1 MESFEE
7 IYSLYF
13 KDIYRYDMY
22 YLFAETPSKQ
32 KKLRRKLFF
41 KQ

>member
-7 IYSLYF
+7 FILYTSKIF
-13 KDIYRYDMY
+13 IDMY

>member
-13 KDIYRYDMY
+13 KDIY